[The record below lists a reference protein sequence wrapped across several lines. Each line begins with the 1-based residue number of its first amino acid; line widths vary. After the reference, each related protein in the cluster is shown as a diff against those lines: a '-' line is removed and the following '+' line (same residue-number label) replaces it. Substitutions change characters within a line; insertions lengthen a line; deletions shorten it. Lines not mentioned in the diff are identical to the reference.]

1 MTPKGLST
9 FFNYAIGVLKMSVRS
24 YFKRT
29 FNDWVS
35 ARQISACR
43 EMLGQHAHAL
53 GPTHRKEM
61 EQVYAR
67 LLSEKKRH
75 VL

>member
-1 MTPKGLST
+1 
-9 FFNYAIGVLKMSVRS
+9 MSVRS
-24 YFKRT
+24 YVKET
-29 FNDWVS
+29 FGGWVR

-67 LLSEKKRH
+67 LLSQRDTGLH
-75 VL
+75 L